1 MLKIKSH
8 DHCSS
13 VDWWLCSAMQHYHHP
28 EIRVVSPNPLNP
40 QFKAESSRKIVV
52 HQHHL
57 PVPASPLNCFLSCKI
72 INNLWHEQSWEV
84 ENVLLCTIITLLP
97 QREEAAALIKP
108 EVYVNRRV
116 KVAQICYITSW
127 NFPIYFVRKL
137 FLLKCWSWRRSTF
150 QQQE

>member
-1 MLKIKSH
+1 MVNTTAVVLTDGYAVPRSTIIIRRFKRFHQILSTHSLKQNSRGKSSSINTI
-8 DHCSS
+8 CS
-13 VDWWLCSAMQHYHHP
+13 
-28 EIRVVSPNPLNP
+28 R
-40 QFKAESSRKIVV
+40 
-52 HQHHL
+52 
-57 PVPASPLNCFLSCKI
+57 PVPTSPLNCFLSCKI